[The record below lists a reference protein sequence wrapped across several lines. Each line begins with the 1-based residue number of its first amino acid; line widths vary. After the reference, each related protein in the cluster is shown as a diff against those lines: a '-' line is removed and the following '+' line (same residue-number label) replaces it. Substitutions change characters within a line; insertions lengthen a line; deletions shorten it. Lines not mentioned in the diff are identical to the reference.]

1 MNEKQIN
8 KKYENE
14 VSRFADLLI
23 EMESALMELPAP
35 ASGCVK
41 LEKPRKKWSAQNWLM
56 EMAIKTM
63 AK

>member
-41 LEKPRKKWSAQNWLM
+41 LESLEKIERANWLM